1 MEWMEES
8 AKGRPYDPTV
18 AQLMFSVAAI
28 HTTSDM
34 LTQALYDL
42 CGREELIQ
50 EMREEV
56 ISVVSAEGW
65 KKTALYKLQLMDSML
80 KESQRLKPISI
91 TSMRRLASDNIQL
104 SDGTKIL
111 KDSYLLVANERMWNS
126 EFYENPDTFDAHRF
140 LNLRKVP
147 GHETSAQLVSPSPE
161 HMAFGLGKH
170 ACPGRF
176 FAANE
181 AKIALCHIL
190 LKYDLKA
197 AAGPAPQI
205 RRYGLSMNADPL
217 AQVMIRRRKE
227 EIVLDKI
234 AT

>member
-1 MEWMEES
+1 MAQLSSKVFLGDKICRNPDWLRITVDYTVDSFRAAEILRMWPRILRRVAAWFSEDCRRLRNELQEARGIIAPVLEERRVEKKAALRDGRKPQPHVDAMEWMEES

-91 TSMRRLASDNIQL
+91 SKRRTLLLAPKL
-104 SDGTKIL
+104 
-111 KDSYLLVANERMWNS
+111 
-126 EFYENPDTFDAHRF
+126 
-140 LNLRKVP
+140 
-147 GHETSAQLVSPSPE
+147 TSASINE
-161 HMAFGLGKH
+161 T
-170 ACPGRF
+170 PGQR
-176 FAANE
+176 
-181 AKIALCHIL
+181 
-190 LKYDLKA
+190 
-197 AAGPAPQI
+197 
-205 RRYGLSMNADPL
+205 
-217 AQVMIRRRKE
+217 
-227 EIVLDKI
+227 
-234 AT
+234 